1 LTGAVEGK
9 YYINVSQYDIDNV
22 LTVDQPVLTTTNRYK
37 WSILGG
43 YLYTQDGRYLIRTAN
58 GYELSYSTANAVG
71 VYTYDVSL
79 VQILDPLDDTPYLLV
94 AYYEGV
100 NKCVSVNMSQ

>member
-1 LTGAVEGK
+1 M
-9 YYINVSQYDIDNV
+9 
-22 LTVDQPVLTTTNRYK
+22 
-37 WSILGG
+37 
-43 YLYTQDGRYLIRTAN
+43 TAN
-58 GYELSYSTANAVG
+58 VFELSYSTANAVW
-71 VYTYDVSL
+71 VYTYDGSL